1 MPKEYINPSSL
12 FPSLPHGFSQVV
24 IASGRKMGFI
34 SGQTA
39 WDARKNIVGGDS
51 VLEQARQAFRN
62 LEKAME
68 AAGGTLKDV
77 VALRIYVVDYQAESG
92 TAVGIALREFFS
104 PQNPPAST
112 MDRRLGS
119 GSSGISD
126 RDRSNGG
133 VGLSLCTGN
142 SREPAFDSFCARG
155 GCAFFASMDAK
166 LETAFVRD
174 RYCGDFRLRLH
185 AHGAQT
191 A

>member
-1 MPKEYINPSSL
+1 MPKEYPNPNSL

-24 IASGRKMGFI
+24 IATGRKMVFV

-92 TAVGIALREFFS
+92 TAVGIALKEFFS
-104 PQNPPAST
+104 PENPPAST
-112 MDRRLGS
+112 W
-119 GSSGISD
+119 I
-126 RDRSNGG
+126 G
-133 VGLSLCTGN
+133 VSALAVPEFLI
-142 SREPAFDSFCARG
+142 EIEA
-155 GCAFFASMDAK
+155 
-166 LETAFVRD
+166 TAVLD
-174 RYCGDFRLRLH
+174 
-185 AHGAQT
+185 
-191 A
+191 